1 MFIHDTNSSI
11 GQEQFSDDSD
21 VGETIGESGNVAE
34 AEWAVEA
41 ENTTSD
47 ESIEEPLEYSNV
59 QKPEVIDNIIKMPD
73 LNYVPGEY
81 GMGYE
86 IFHSMKKYQNLVA
99 QITFMF
105 VAPVQAIGMIKVGRP
120 DDFNTT
126 SFLDLLIGGGPISS
140 ENLLYLR
147 DLLPGTNVFICF
159 GQTEIA
165 GVGTTFRT
173 NLRKDIFILHTK
185 PKSCGR
191 PIPGFSYKIVD
202 VDTEEVLSYN
212 QEGEL
217 RIRSDSIFT
226 NYYNMDSLEVWD
238 DDGWMKT
245 GDIVY
250 YDEDLCF
257 YIIDRMKEMLKFQ
270 SWHIAPTLLEGILQE
285 HSAVQNAAVIGKPH
299 DEDGEHP
306 LGVVI
311 SMEDADITPGELVEY
326 VNSRVDDDRQKLRGG
341 VIFVKDVP
349 YTPSGKIDSQTGQTD
364 TYDELLPRCIRTA
377 ITLQAHNLTS
387 NDIICLCSYNQLN
400 SCVPYLAGLFIGVKV
415 CSLDP
420 SMSFTESKHLLN
432 QVKPKI
438 IFVVSEKKKMYE
450 NLLDDISLN
459 AELVEFCEEGFGKF
473 LKPSP
478 DEDKFAPVKV
488 ANLFDTAVIM
498 FSSGTTGLAKGI
510 CLNHYSLLC
519 QVKNFI
525 SFECDTTR
533 CLSFATFYWISAVFL
548 LIQSIMKGSARI
560 LCKNFE
566 PLHVWYTISNFKATY
581 LFMASNQAIALL
593 KTLKPRS
600 VCTDSLKIIHAG
612 GGPISPDHLLSLRE
626 LLPNVEV
633 VLVYGQTEV
642 AGFGFMFKTTS
653 KDDMILMKRKPKSCG
668 KPIRGFWYKIVD
680 VETGKTLGRNQ
691 IGELR
696 FKTRFQLNGYYNLD
710 SSGIWDSEGWLKTGD
725 ICYYDEDQCFF
736 IVDRIKEM
744 MKFQSWHVAPA
755 FIEGILYGHFA
766 VKVAVVIGVPHDE
779 DGEHPLGIIVL
790 SEEAKGVKAE
800 TLVEYVNSRVDDRQ
814 KLRAGIVFV
823 DDIPYTPSGKIK
835 RNALKHTILERLGIG
850 CKA

>member
-47 ESIEEPLEYSNV
+47 ESIEEPLEYSNIDGHAEEEDTFERLL
-59 QKPEVIDNIIKMPD
+59 QRSIRTAIELKARGVISNDIVCLCSYNHLNSCIPYTAGLFIGTRLCALDPSMSYSDNSGRVVNDIIQMPD
-73 LNYVPGEY
+73 LDYFPNPNGV
-81 GMGYE
+81 GYE
-86 IFHSMKKYQNLVA
+86 LFESMKRNKGLLA
-99 QITFMF
+99 Q
-105 VAPVQAIGMIKVGRP
+105 
-120 DDFNTT
+120 
-126 SFLDLLIGGGPISS
+126 
-140 ENLLYLR
+140 
-147 DLLPGTNVFICF
+147 
-159 GQTEIA
+159 
-165 GVGTTFRT
+165 
-173 NLRKDIFILHTK
+173 
-185 PKSCGR
+185 
-191 PIPGFSYKIVD
+191 
-202 VDTEEVLSYN
+202 
-212 QEGEL
+212 
-217 RIRSDSIFT
+217 
-226 NYYNMDSLEVWD
+226 
-238 DDGWMKT
+238 
-245 GDIVY
+245 
-250 YDEDLCF
+250 
-257 YIIDRMKEMLKFQ
+257 
-270 SWHIAPTLLEGILQE
+270 
-285 HSAVQNAAVIGKPH
+285 
-299 DEDGEHP
+299 
-306 LGVVI
+306 
-311 SMEDADITPGELVEY
+311 
-326 VNSRVDDDRQKLRGG
+326 
-341 VIFVKDVP
+341 
-349 YTPSGKIDSQTGQTD
+349 IDSQTGQTD

-459 AELVEFCEEGFGKF
+459 AEVVEFCEEGFGKF

-593 KTLKPRS
+593 KTFKPRS

-626 LLPNVEV
+626 LLPNVDV